1 MYLCI
6 PKQRYRI
13 IVMLHTIYTS
23 HLRRLALV
31 CTLMLLVG
39 IRPSVA
45 RPITEDRACVMA
57 TKFYYMKVMGDDIAK
72 VKSLEALD
80 LVYTPLHGKV
90 SHRITA
96 PEYYIFAPANG
107 KGFVI
112 VAGDDRASQL
122 IVGYSLE
129 GKFSLPL
136 STSMQGYLNCYAGY
150 VDALRKGSATSKPH
164 RTSQPVAPLLTSTWG
179 QGKPYNNYCPTL
191 NERKLIT
198 GCVTTAVAQIMKYYE
213 WPKHGVGECVAEV
226 HNLDTTYTKVTLGNE
241 YRWSKMKDTY
251 SRTAKF
257 NTDEVARLMRD
268 VGHAVHVRYTP
279 VLTSAYS
286 GNVPKVLSEHF
297 YYSPEVRQ
305 VHRSR
310 YTDEE
315 WHTLIAAELAAR
327 RPIYYSTRST
337 RFDGHAFVVCGIDEQ
352 GLYYVNWGWGGHC
365 DGYFDFDAVA
375 AHGTS
380 YNYAQSAVVNIV
392 PRNP

>member
-1 MYLCI
+1 
-6 PKQRYRI
+6 
-13 IVMLHTIYTS
+13 MLHTIHT
-23 HLRRLALV
+23 LRLRSLTLV
-31 CTLMLLVG
+31 CTLLMLLMG
-39 IRPSVA
+39 INTAIA
-45 RPITEDRACVMA
+45 RPIAEDRACVMA
-57 TKFYYMKVMGDDIAK
+57 TKFYYKKVMGDDIAK

-80 LVYTPLHGKV
+80 LVYTPLHGEVRNK
-90 SHRITA
+90 ITA

-129 GKFSLPL
+129 GKFTLPL
-136 STSMQGYLNCYAGY
+136 SSSMKGYLNCYAGY
-150 VDALRKGSATSKPH
+150 IEALRKGSVASKPR
-164 RTSQPVAPLLTSTWG
+164 RTSQPIAPLLTTTWG
-179 QGKPYNNYCPTL
+179 QGRPYNYYCPTL
-191 NERKLIT
+191 NNHKLIT

-213 WPKHGVGECVAEV
+213 WPMHGVGECVAEV
-226 HNLDTTYTKVTLGNE
+226 HNLDTTYTKVSLGNE
-241 YRWSKMKDTY
+241 YRWNKMKDTY
-251 SRTAKF
+251 SHTAKL
-257 NTDEVARLMRD
+257 NTGEVARLMRD

-279 VLTSAYS
+279 VLTSANS
-286 GNVPKVLSEHF
+286 GNVAKALREHF
-297 YYSPEVRQ
+297 YYSPEARQ

-315 WHTLIAAELAAR
+315 WNALIVSELATR

-380 YNYAQSAVVNIV
+380 YNYAQSAVVNIK
-392 PRNP
+392 PER

>member
-45 RPITEDRACVMA
+45 RPITEDRACVVA

-96 PEYYIFAPANG
+96 PEYYIFSPANG

-112 VAGDDRASQL
+112 VAGDDRAGRL

-129 GKFSLPL
+129 GKFTLPL
-136 STSMQGYLNCYAGY
+136 SSSMLGFLNCYAGY
-150 VDALRKGSATSKPH
+150 IDALRKGNAASKP
-164 RTSQPVAPLLTSTWG
+164 SWSAQPIAPLLTTTWG
-179 QGKPYNNYCPTL
+179 QGKPYNYYCPTL

-198 GCVTTAVAQIMKYYE
+198 GCVTTAVAQIMKYHE
-213 WPKHGVGECVAEV
+213 WPKHGVGECVAEI

-241 YRWSKMKDTY
+241 YRWSRMKDAY
-251 SRTAKF
+251 SHAVRL
-257 NTDEVARLMRD
+257 NTGEVARLMRD

-279 VLTSAYS
+279 VLTSAHS
-286 GNVPKVLSEHF
+286 GNVPKALSKHF

-315 WHTLIAAELAAR
+315 WNALMVAELEAR

-352 GLYYVNWGWGGHC
+352 GLYYVNWGWGGRC
-365 DGYFDFDAVA
+365 DGYFDFDVVS
-375 AHGTS
+375 AHGAA
-380 YNYAQSAVVNIV
+380 YNYVQSAVVNIV
-392 PRNP
+392 PNR